1 MDAGLRNRYD
11 ALLKDLQ
18 SAIKRTEREM
28 AESKF
33 KIDDPRLEKYKEH
46 IRQLKKFRGSLNAIE
61 SAHKDARA
69 KGQFFN
75 ASTTALAFNRIAMIE
90 AAIGVSPDPPPRIM
104 GDPGGGP
111 PPGFTAPPRR
121 PAGAPPPGFTAPP
134 RRPGGAPASA
144 LAPPPPPGEY
154 DFAAAEPPAP
164 AGPAPA
170 PAFAPAVASAKEDE
184 FENCSICR
192 DPMLPGQDIHT
203 GSCGHS
209 VHNECYRPLVRS
221 VPVGKKPCPLCR
233 KAGFG
238 KYRLTR

>member
-18 SAIKRTEREM
+18 SAIKRTEHEM

-90 AAIGVSPDPPPRIM
+90 AAISSCAISGSP
-104 GDPGGGP
+104 
-111 PPGFTAPPRR
+111 
-121 PAGAPPPGFTAPP
+121 
-134 RRPGGAPASA
+134 
-144 LAPPPPPGEY
+144 L
-154 DFAAAEPPAP
+154 
-164 AGPAPA
+164 
-170 PAFAPAVASAKEDE
+170 KL
-184 FENCSICR
+184 N
-192 DPMLPGQDIHT
+192 
-203 GSCGHS
+203 
-209 VHNECYRPLVRS
+209 LVVIKSRFRFF
-221 VPVGKKPCPLCR
+221 LLQ
-233 KAGFG
+233 F
-238 KYRLTR
+238 